1 MCFRQGIHRVN
12 CIKSNKVD
20 GLEAFVGGLCG
31 RGPGTVHIS
40 KVSALVEVKVLIT
53 YLLTYSMEQSPS

>member
-12 CIKSNKVD
+12 CITFNKVD
-20 GLEAFVGGLCG
+20 GLEALVGGLCG

-40 KVSALVEVKVLIT
+40 KFSDLVEVKI
-53 YLLTYSMEQSPS
+53 